1 MRALRCFRY
10 NFVQGVKGVFRNSV
24 MSFAS
29 ILVLVSCMII
39 LGTFYLVLDNIQENF
54 NRIQSLNEIEAR
66 MPVTSSDAQI
76 EEIGEKI
83 NEICRDMDIIES
95 DATYISREEHL
106 KLFHEL
112 YADQAWSHMFDE
124 KLNPLRPSYKLKF
137 SNFSD
142 ISEVAQIVTRIEQ
155 ITLEDGTVPFT
166 NADIASCIDLYRNVA
181 TVKKILLTVG
191 LWLLGILL
199 LITLFVIM
207 NTIKLGV
214 FARRNEVMFMR
225 YCGATKAFIRT
236 PFLVEGALLGL
247 LSAGISLGLEYFLY
261 HYALRGLVSS
271 ATAAI
276 SEGITL
282 SPFIGY
288 LPILAVLFCAL
299 GLFAGLISSSISL
312 KKYLNV

>member
-29 ILVLVSCMII
+29 VLVLISCMII
-39 LGTFYLVLDNIQENF
+39 LGTFYLVLTNIEENF
-54 NRIQSLNEIEAR
+54 NRIQSLNDIEAR
-66 MPVTSSDAQI
+66 MSSTASDAQI
-76 EEIGEKI
+76 EEIGEKL
-83 NEICRDMDIIES
+83 NEICRSMDIIEG

-106 KLFHEL
+106 RLFHEL
-112 YADQAWSHMFDE
+112 YADQPWSELFSDE
-124 KLNPLRPSYKLKF
+124 LNPLRPSYKLTF
-137 SNFSD
+137 SGFSD
-142 ISEVAQIVTRIEQ
+142 ISEVVQIVTRIEQ

-166 NADIASCIDLYRNVA
+166 SADINSCIDIYRNV
-181 TVKKILLTVG
+181 TSIKKTLVAVG

-247 LSAGISLGLEYFLY
+247 FSAGISLVLEYFLY
-261 HYALRGLVSS
+261 HYALTGLVSS
-271 ATAAI
+271 ATSVI
-276 SEGITL
+276 SGGIEV
-282 SPFIGY
+282 SPFWDH
-288 LPILAVLFCAL
+288 LPVLAIAFCVL